1 MTEVGVNLLWLAPGR
16 VGGSEESTLA
26 SLRAI
31 HERSP
36 EDLRLRLFAT
46 RGLVDAHPDLP
57 GRFPVELLPAAVGAR
72 PLRLVA
78 ESTWLAARTRGLDL
92 VHHAGGT
99 LPPVRTAPAVL
110 TLHDLQPL
118 ERTATHGRVKR
129 TYLGVAVPRSLAAAR
144 VVVVPSE
151 FVAGTVRSRFPEV
164 APKLRVVPHG
174 VAAPPVVGEEAVAA
188 VRDRLRLD
196 GPVVL
201 YPAITYPHKN
211 HRVLVAA
218 FAQVVRQHP
227 DAVLVLTGGSG
238 SEEATLADQ
247 VRALGLEAHVRR
259 TGRIPA
265 DELAALYR
273 LAAVVAV
280 PSRYEG
286 FGLPAAEAMAHGA
299 PLVAAT
305 AGALPEVVG
314 DAGVLVDPDD
324 VAAWAA
330 AIAALVGDDAER
342 ARLAEAGRRR
352 AAALSWSA
360 NAEGLLAAYRE
371 ALGT

>member
-1 MTEVGVNLLWLAPGR
+1 M
-16 VGGSEESTLA
+16 
-26 SLRAI
+26 
-31 HERSP
+31 
-36 EDLRLRLFAT
+36 
-46 RGLVDAHPDLP
+46 
-57 GRFPVELLPAAVGAR
+57 
-72 PLRLVA
+72 
-78 ESTWLAARTRGLDL
+78 
-92 VHHAGGT
+92 
-99 LPPVRTAPAVL
+99 
-110 TLHDLQPL
+110 
-118 ERTATHGRVKR
+118 
-129 TYLGVAVPRSLAAAR
+129 
-144 VVVVPSE
+144 
-151 FVAGTVRSRFPEV
+151 
-164 APKLRVVPHG
+164 
-174 VAAPPVVGEEAVAA
+174 
-188 VRDRLRLD
+188 
-196 GPVVL
+196 
-201 YPAITYPHKN
+201 
-211 HRVLVAA
+211 
-218 FAQVVRQHP
+218 
-227 DAVLVLTGGSG
+227 
-238 SEEATLADQ
+238 
-247 VRALGLEAHVRR
+247 RALGLEAYVRR

-360 NAEGLLAAYRE
+360 NAEGLLAAYRD
-371 ALGT
+371 ALGG